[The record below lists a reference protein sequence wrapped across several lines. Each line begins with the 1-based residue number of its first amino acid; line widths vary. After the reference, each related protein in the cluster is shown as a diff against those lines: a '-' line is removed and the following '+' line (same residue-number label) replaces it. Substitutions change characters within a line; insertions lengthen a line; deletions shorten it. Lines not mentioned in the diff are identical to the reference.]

1 MQTYKK
7 IKPLYKIKFRELR
20 TQQMQKIIDANNTLT
35 LSSLSKIKLL
45 FSQLYK
51 YGMENDIVNK
61 NYSDFIILPK
71 QKSKLKDSFT
81 ELELAKI
88 EKAIPT
94 IPFADVILAMC
105 YT

>member
-1 MQTYKK
+1 MEWSEVSCRNISKQTTDNYNAAYKK

-20 TQQMQKIIDANNTLT
+20 TQQMQKIIDENNTL
-35 LSSLSKIKLL
+35 SIASLSKIKLL

-81 ELELAKI
+81 
-88 EKAIPT
+88 
-94 IPFADVILAMC
+94 
-105 YT
+105 